1 MKAINIK
8 WDTDD
13 FKDDLDE
20 LQMLPDEIN
29 IPKDITDEEEISEY
43 ISDKTGFCHY
53 GYELVD

>member
-1 MKAINIK
+1 MKVINIK